1 MKYMIYKEKMM
12 KISKLLNFKYSKLYM
27 LIIFVLSILSSVLT
41 IIYPMIV
48 GDIVD
53 RIGYVDIGHNMIV
66 LLVIFVSL
74 FVVNIILHFV
84 LSIYTTNLSKSLR
97 EKLYRKLD
105 MLSLTT
111 IEKEQ
116 NGNIINIFSTDIENI
131 SNGLIQ
137 NISKIL
143 MGITTILLALYMMI
157 TLNMVITFILVA
169 ISILMFFISKF
180 IIKNTSHLFDKRANT
195 LGNLNSY
202 IEEIISSKPTL
213 DNYHYD
219 KKIEETFDDKN
230 TTLYHYGYKAQFYSS
245 LTNPSTRLISNALYV
260 LIGIIGIIFAKS
272 NILTIGNISSF
283 LLYTNIFTRPFNEIS
298 SIFSEI
304 QTAISSMK
312 RVLTFMKHDIS
323 FEFHQ
328 KHLLPISH
336 LDGIIEF
343 KNVCFSYEKD
353 KPLIKNLS
361 LYIPKN
367 KSIAIV
373 GKTGSGKTTII
384 NLLSRFYE
392 IQSGELLVDG
402 INIQNMD
409 ISFLRKHIGVV
420 LQDSKL
426 FNGTIYENI
435 AYATPSASRE
445 EVIHAAK
452 LAYVDTFIKRLPNGY
467 DTVIHNANLLS
478 EGEVQ
483 LINIARMI
491 LAKPPIL
498 ILDEATSNIDLLT
511 ESKVQKAL
519 SNLIEHSTSI
529 IIAHRLSTIVHCDTI
544 AFIENGEIVE
554 MGTHKEL
561 LDKKGKYYE
570 LYTSQ
575 YSNQIL

>member
-66 LLVIFVSL
+66 LLVIFISL

-202 IEEIISSKPTL
+202 IEEIISSK
-213 DNYHYD
+213 
-219 KKIEETFDDKN
+219 K
-230 TTLYHYGYKAQFYSS
+230 
-245 LTNPSTRLISNALYV
+245 PSD
-260 LIGIIGIIFAKS
+260 
-272 NILTIGNISSF
+272 
-283 LLYTNIFTRPFNEIS
+283 RP
-298 SIFSEI
+298 
-304 QTAISSMK
+304 
-312 RVLTFMKHDIS
+312 V
-323 FEFHQ
+323 
-328 KHLLPISH
+328 
-336 LDGIIEF
+336 
-343 KNVCFSYEKD
+343 
-353 KPLIKNLS
+353 
-361 LYIPKN
+361 
-367 KSIAIV
+367 
-373 GKTGSGKTTII
+373 
-384 NLLSRFYE
+384 
-392 IQSGELLVDG
+392 
-402 INIQNMD
+402 
-409 ISFLRKHIGVV
+409 
-420 LQDSKL
+420 
-426 FNGTIYENI
+426 
-435 AYATPSASRE
+435 
-445 EVIHAAK
+445 
-452 LAYVDTFIKRLPNGY
+452 
-467 DTVIHNANLLS
+467 
-478 EGEVQ
+478 
-483 LINIARMI
+483 
-491 LAKPPIL
+491 
-498 ILDEATSNIDLLT
+498 
-511 ESKVQKAL
+511 
-519 SNLIEHSTSI
+519 
-529 IIAHRLSTIVHCDTI
+529 
-544 AFIENGEIVE
+544 
-554 MGTHKEL
+554 
-561 LDKKGKYYE
+561 
-570 LYTSQ
+570 
-575 YSNQIL
+575 